1 VTTEA
6 VGDEAVPAVDHV
18 VWSSVIAQVLRQN
31 IISISQMI
39 NLYTTTNNV
48 PAEKTFVEPLPLVR
62 ANLHLAVVGEAI
74 QKSREAMFLEF
85 ESATS

>member
-62 ANLHLAVVGEAI
+62 EAI